1 MHYETITVF
10 GGSGFL
16 GRYIVRRLAQ
26 SGARIRVAV
35 RDPEAANL
43 LQPMGDVGQIRAVP
57 ANLRHAESIR
67 QAVEGADVVIN
78 CVGLL
83 SESGAQTFGAV
94 QANGAGRVAEAAAA
108 AGAKRL
114 IHLSAIGSD
123 PASPAKYG
131 RSKAAGEAL
140 VREHFPDATI
150 IRPSVV
156 FGPEDGFFNL
166 FGRLAQV
173 APMLPLIGGGAT
185 RMQPVYVGDVAEGVE
200 ACMAREGTR
209 GQTFELGGPEV
220 VSMKECMQRVLEHTG
235 RRCLLMPVPWALAE
249 IQGVLLGLL
258 PNPLLT
264 LDQVRLLRV
273 DNVVS
278 EGARTLGDLGVGRT
292 AMQAVLPRYM
302 TRYARFGRL
311 ETGRFG

>member
-1 MHYETITVF
+1 MHYETLTVF

-108 AGAKRL
+108 ELERA
-114 IHLSAIGSD
+114 
-123 PASPAKYG
+123 
-131 RSKAAGEAL
+131 AAGLDLEPRAAQG
-140 VREHFPDATI
+140 R
-150 IRPSVV
+150 
-156 FGPEDGFFNL
+156 GPHRAA
-166 FGRLAQV
+166 RLGTF
-173 APMLPLIGGGAT
+173 AP
-185 RMQPVYVGDVAEGVE
+185 
-200 ACMAREGTR
+200 
-209 GQTFELGGPEV
+209 LG
-220 VSMKECMQRVLEHTG
+220 
-235 RRCLLMPVPWALAE
+235 
-249 IQGVLLGLL
+249 
-258 PNPLLT
+258 
-264 LDQVRLLRV
+264 
-273 DNVVS
+273 
-278 EGARTLGDLGVGRT
+278 
-292 AMQAVLPRYM
+292 
-302 TRYARFGRL
+302 
-311 ETGRFG
+311 

>member
-16 GRYIVRRLAQ
+16 GRYIVRRLART
-26 SGARIRVAV
+26 GARIRVAV

-43 LQPMGDVGQIRAVP
+43 LQPMGDVGQIRAVA
-57 ANLRHAESIR
+57 ANLRHEESVR
-67 QAVEGADVVIN
+67 QAVAGAQVVIN

-83 SESGAQTFGAV
+83 SESGAQNFAAI
-94 QANGAGRVAEAAAA
+94 QANGAGRIARAAAEA
-108 AGAKRL
+108 GAERL
-114 IHLSAIGSD
+114 IHISAIGAD

-166 FGRLAQV
+166 FGKLAQFLP
-173 APMLPLIGGGAT
+173 ALPLIGGGT
-185 RMQPVYVGDVAEGVE
+185 TKRQPVYVGAVAEGVE
-200 ACMAREGTR
+200 ACLARAGSR
-209 GQTFELGGPEV
+209 GRLYEFGGPEIV
-220 VSMKECMQRVLEHTG
+220 TMKDCMELVLAHTG
-235 RRCLLMPVPWALAE
+235 RRCWLLPVPWGLAE
-249 IQGVLLGLL
+249 FEGALLGLL
-258 PNPLLT
+258 PRPLLT

-273 DNVVS
+273 DNVVAD
-278 EGARTLGDLGVGRT
+278 GAHDLAELGVART